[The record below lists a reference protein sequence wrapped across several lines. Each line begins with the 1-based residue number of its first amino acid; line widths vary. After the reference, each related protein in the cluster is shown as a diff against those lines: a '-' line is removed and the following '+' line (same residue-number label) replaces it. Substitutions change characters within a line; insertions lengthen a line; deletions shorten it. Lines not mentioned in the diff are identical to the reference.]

1 MTRTMKKM
9 RNNLLYLD
17 VRRTFLAFK
26 KMREN
31 GLLFLY
37 AWYRAQRELARGNVF
52 AWNQLMDLGIVIG
65 LLFVFVQNN
74 STLSTLFTT
83 IVTAVQTQLQ
93 KLITTNTL

>member
-1 MTRTMKKM
+1 M
-9 RNNLLYLD
+9 RSKLLALYIRLY
-17 VRRTFLAFK
+17 VWYQTELRRIDTH
-26 KMREN
+26 
-31 GLLFLY
+31 
-37 AWYRAQRELARGNVF
+37 VF

-83 IVTAVQTQLQ
+83 IVNAVQTQLD